1 MSGAFLCWTQTNTS
15 TGPNKRGHVTG
26 SDRERTAP
34 SPPPTAPH
42 YNTTAYEVFM
52 ELPYVDGLF
61 LMRNWEGQV
70 VCYDLRQK

>member
-1 MSGAFLCWTQTNTS
+1 MNWQVSRRKSVVTTQTRTNFTLA
-15 TGPNKRGHVTG
+15 G